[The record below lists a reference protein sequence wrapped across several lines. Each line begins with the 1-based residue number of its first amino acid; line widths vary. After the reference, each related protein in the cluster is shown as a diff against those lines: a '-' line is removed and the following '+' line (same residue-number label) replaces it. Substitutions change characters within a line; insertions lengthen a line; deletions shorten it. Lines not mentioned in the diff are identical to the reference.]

1 MHGRDVLHT
10 WKMLD
15 VMLLNS
21 PSTTGLTYCGLCP
34 ARVGTM
40 PAVILIEH
48 TLPVG
53 QMSTGL
59 PACMQYST
67 ETMIKVMKYQMG
79 YMLAN

>member
-1 MHGRDVLHT
+1 MAGGMKTSVIVHGGDVLHT

-40 PAVILIEH
+40 PAVIRIEH
-48 TLPVG
+48 TRPAG
-53 QMSTGL
+53 QASTGL
-59 PACMQYST
+59 PACGPFM
-67 ETMIKVMKYQMG
+67 VRP
-79 YMLAN
+79 